1 MQTKVIESNFKSLDV
16 MLEGQRPV
24 PAPQLHKT
32 AVNNHE
38 VNDQGKDGPD
48 QRDGNRACTD
58 KARQGR
64 VHAAV
69 AFAADGDVAFFA
81 QPHVLQHKRTHG
93 ERQQDDGQHGGTA
106 LVVL

>member
-1 MQTKVIESNFKSLDV
+1 MQTKVIESNFKALDV

-32 AVNNHE
+32 AVDDHE
-38 VNDQGKDGPD
+38 VNDQGKDGPG
-48 QRDGNRACTD
+48 QRDGNGAGTD
-58 KARQGR
+58 EAGQGR
-64 VHAAV
+64 MHAAV

-81 QPHVLQHKRTHG
+81 QPHVLQHKRAHSEG
-93 ERQQDDGQHGGTA
+93 QQDDGQHGCTT